1 MDEALTRLIGRREA
15 VLDGI
20 RKILLDRLRVERELD
35 EIDPATPLFG
45 TGLGLD
51 SVDAVEL
58 VVSVEEAFG
67 VTIPDGD
74 LARRAMR
81 TLDTLADFVLER
93 RPEAA

>member
-1 MDEALTRLIGRREA
+1 MDEALMRLIGRREA
-15 VLDGI
+15 VLDGV

-67 VTIPDGD
+67 VTIPDGE